1 MRYLEDFK
9 VGEVIEGGARTI
21 SMDEMVAFAREFDP
35 QPFHTDEA
43 AARASMYGG
52 IIASGWHSGSLM
64 MRLFYD
70 SLIRDCASM
79 GSPGI
84 DELRWL
90 KPVRP
95 GDTLSLRTTVLEVI
109 ESRSKPDRGL
119 VRNFC
124 ELLNQHGEV
133 VMTLK
138 PVNFVGRRPATG
150 AGAAGQTR

>member
-1 MRYLEDFK
+1 MRYFEDFK
-9 VGEVIEGGARTI
+9 VGEVIEGGARTVTK
-21 SMDEMVAFAREFDP
+21 DEILAFAREFDP

-43 AARASMYGG
+43 AARETMYGG

-70 SLIRDCASM
+70 SLIGDSASM

-90 KPVRP
+90 RPVRP
-95 GDTLSLRTTVLEVI
+95 GDTLRLRTTVLEVI
-109 ESRSKPDRGL
+109 ESRSKPERGL
-119 VRNFC
+119 VRTLC
-124 ELLNQHGEV
+124 ELLNQDGDV
-133 VMTLK
+133 VMSIK
-138 PVNFVGRRPATG
+138 PVNFFRRRPAGG

>member
-1 MRYLEDFK
+1 MRYFEDFR
-9 VGEVIEGGARTI
+9 VGEVIEGGERTI
-21 SMDEMVAFAREFDP
+21 SRDEIVAFAREFDP

-43 AARASMYGG
+43 AARQTMYGG
-52 IIASGWHSGSLM
+52 LIASGWHSGSLM
-64 MRLFYD
+64 MRLFYE
-70 SLIRDCASM
+70 SLIGDSASM

-95 GDTLSLRTTVLEVI
+95 GDTLRLRTTVLEVI

-119 VRNFC
+119 VRTFC
-124 ELLNQHGEV
+124 ELLNQDGEV
-133 VMTLK
+133 VMSIK
-138 PVNFVGRRPATG
+138 PVNFFRRRPAGG

>member
-1 MRYLEDFK
+1 MRYFEDFK
-9 VGEVIEGGARTI
+9 VGEVIEGGARTVTK
-21 SMDEMVAFAREFDP
+21 DEIIAFAREFDP

-43 AARASMYGG
+43 AARASLYGG

-64 MRLFYD
+64 MRLFYE
-70 SLIRDCASM
+70 SLFRDCASM

-95 GDTLSLRTTVLEVI
+95 GDTLRLRTTVLEVI

-119 VRNFC
+119 VRTFC
-124 ELLNQHGEV
+124 ELLNQDGEV
-133 VMTLK
+133 VMSIK
-138 PVNFVGRRPATG
+138 PVNFFRRRPAG
-150 AGAAGQTR
+150 SAGAAGQTR

>member
-9 VGEVIEGGARTI
+9 VGEVIEGGARPI
-21 SMDEMVAFAREFDP
+21 WWEEMLAFAGEVDP
-35 QPFHTDEA
+35 QPFHIAEA

-64 MRLFYD
+64 MRLFYE
-70 SLIRDCASM
+70 SLSRHPGAV
-79 GSPGI
+79 GARGI

-119 VRNFC
+119 V
-124 ELLNQHGEV
+124 
-133 VMTLK
+133 
-138 PVNFVGRRPATG
+138 
-150 AGAAGQTR
+150 

>member
-1 MRYLEDFK
+1 MRYFEDFR

-21 SMDEMVAFAREFDP
+21 SRDEIVAFAHEFDP

-43 AARASMYGG
+43 AARQTMYGG
-52 IIASGWHSGSLM
+52 LIASGWHSGSLM
-64 MRLFYD
+64 MRLFYE
-70 SLIRDCASM
+70 SLIGDSASM

-95 GDTLSLRTTVLEVI
+95 GDTLRLRTTVLEVI

-119 VRNFC
+119 VRTFC
-124 ELLNQHGEV
+124 ELLNQDSEV
-133 VMTLK
+133 VMSIK
-138 PVNFVGRRPATG
+138 PVNFFRRRPAGG

>member
-1 MRYLEDFK
+1 MRYFEDFK

-21 SMDEMVAFAREFDP
+21 TRDEIVAFAREFDP

-43 AARASMYGG
+43 AARETMYGG
-52 IIASGWHSGSLM
+52 LIASGWHSGSLM
-64 MRLFYD
+64 MRLFYE
-70 SLIRDCASM
+70 SLIGHSASM

-95 GDTLSLRTTVLEVI
+95 GDTLRLRTTVLEVI

-119 VRNFC
+119 VRTLC
-124 ELLNQHGEV
+124 ELRNQDGEV
-133 VMTLK
+133 VMSIK
-138 PVNFVGRRPATG
+138 PVNFFRRRSAGG

>member
-1 MRYLEDFK
+1 MRYFEDFK
-9 VGEVIEGGARTI
+9 VGEVIEGGTRMVTR
-21 SMDEMVAFAREFDP
+21 DEIVAFAREFDP

-43 AARASMYGG
+43 AARQTMYGG
-52 IIASGWHSGSLM
+52 LIASGWHSGSLM

-70 SLIRDCASM
+70 SLFRDSASM

-95 GDTLSLRTTVLEVI
+95 GDTLRLRTTVLEVI

-119 VRNFC
+119 VRTFC
-124 ELLNQHGEV
+124 ELLNQDGEV

-138 PVNFVGRRPATG
+138 PVNFVRRRPAAG
-150 AGAAGQTR
+150 AGSADQTR

>member
-1 MRYLEDFK
+1 MRYFEDFK
-9 VGEVIEGGARTI
+9 VGEVFEGGARAI
-21 SMDEMVAFAREFDP
+21 SKDEMVAFAREFDP

-43 AARASMYGG
+43 AARATMYGG
-52 IIASGWHSGSLM
+52 LIASGWHSGSLM

-70 SLIRDCASM
+70 SLIRDSASM

-95 GDTLSLRTTVLEVI
+95 GDTLHLRATVLEVI

-119 VRNFC
+119 VRTLC
-124 ELLNQHGEV
+124 ELRNQDGDV
-133 VMTLK
+133 VMSIK
-138 PVNFVGRRPATG
+138 PINFFRRRPAG
-150 AGAAGQTR
+150 SAGAMGQTR

>member
-1 MRYLEDFK
+1 MRYFEDFK

-21 SMDEMVAFAREFDP
+21 TKDEIMAFAREFDP

-43 AARASMYGG
+43 AARKTMYGG
-52 IIASGWHSGSLM
+52 LIASGWHSGSLM
-64 MRLFYD
+64 MRLFYELLFRD
-70 SLIRDCASM
+70 SASM

-95 GDTLSLRTTVLEVI
+95 GDTLSLRATVLEVI

-119 VRNFC
+119 VRTFC
-124 ELLNQHGEV
+124 ELLNQDREV

-138 PVNFVGRRPATG
+138 PVNFVQRRPAG
-150 AGAAGQTR
+150 GPGAAGQAR

>member
-21 SMDEMVAFAREFDP
+21 SMDEIVAFAREFDP

-70 SLIRDCASM
+70 SLFRDTASM

-119 VRNFC
+119 VRTFC
-124 ELLNQHGEV
+124 ELLNQDGEV

-138 PVNFVGRRPATG
+138 PVNFVRRRPAEG

>member
-1 MRYLEDFK
+1 
-9 VGEVIEGGARTI
+9 
-21 SMDEMVAFAREFDP
+21 
-35 QPFHTDEA
+35 
-43 AARASMYGG
+43 MYGG

-64 MRLFYD
+64 MRLFYE
-70 SLIRDCASM
+70 SLFRDTASM

-95 GDTLSLRTTVLEVI
+95 GDTLRLRTTVLEVI

-124 ELLNQHGEV
+124 ELLNQDGEV

-138 PVNFVGRRPATG
+138 PVNFVERRPAG
-150 AGAAGQTR
+150 SAGAAGQTR